1 MKLYLREKNLSKI
14 TQVSLAGIAPLLETT
29 VQLGDGKDYID
40 KEKTAKLAVQKDG
53 AYLVICR
60 GDDLFTSA
68 LVLVTPL
75 KVEVQ
80 EDVVSGRIRAN
91 VRDMVAKKYVAGVH
105 VKAIGSSDSTFK
117 EGETDLRG
125 IFVGDGL
132 NGTATVIARDE
143 QNRYA
148 FYRGKKPLGNA
159 RPKANTP
166 KPKPAQK
173 KDPLNYQQNLQ
184 NQNGIIQRGNW
195 MGYDTFRRG
204 SNRGVQIQQVK

>member
-1 MKLYLREKNLSKI
+1 
-14 TQVSLAGIAPLLETT
+14 
-29 VQLGDGKDYID
+29 
-40 KEKTAKLAVQKDG
+40 
-53 AYLVICR
+53 
-60 GDDLFTSA
+60 
-68 LVLVTPL
+68 
-75 KVEVQ
+75 
-80 EDVVSGRIRAN
+80 
-91 VRDMVAKKYVAGVH
+91 MVAKKYVAGVH

-148 FYRGKKPLGNA
+148 FYRGKTSLGNA
-159 RPKANTP
+159 RPETKTGA
-166 KPKPAQK
+166 KKPARK
-173 KDPLNYQQNLQ
+173 NESLNYQQNLQ

-195 MGYDTFRRG
+195 KGYDTFRRG